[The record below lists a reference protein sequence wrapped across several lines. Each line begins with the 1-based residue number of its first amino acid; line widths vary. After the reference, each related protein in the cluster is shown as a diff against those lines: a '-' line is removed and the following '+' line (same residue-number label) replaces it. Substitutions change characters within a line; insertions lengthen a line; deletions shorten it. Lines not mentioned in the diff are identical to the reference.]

1 MIDLIIFLSHCIFFK
16 GISEIFLMFLFYVYC
31 LVLTQFQIPSSSQRT
46 KLDAE
51 VLNDHWKCVAP
62 SIKDYSSKHMS
73 KNLNEMTL
81 FECEDD
87 RLEHTNDF
95 SSPLSTFFI
104 DLFLSDAVY
113 ILQFD

>member
-1 MIDLIIFLSHCIFFK
+1 
-16 GISEIFLMFLFYVYC
+16 MF
-31 LVLTQFQIPSSSQRT
+31 TQFQIPSSSRRT